1 MNTHDHHN
9 DDSLPG
15 EDDLKA
21 LYGSLP
27 RKEPSPSLDQAVH
40 RMAADAVRPAKRRA
54 RWPAMA
60 ASVAVLVL
68 AGGIGWRLFE
78 QSPERAPTAM
88 PSVAGGETAAPA
100 VSAAPAS
107 ALASKTAAEPAA
119 TVASSLAPSTPAM
132 ASHPRESIRS
142 ALKPRVLS
150 SAPVA
155 RRAAPAPV
163 PAPAPEMQDQV
174 MEASA
179 PVPAPA
185 PPAPAAARAYAPS
198 PLAQEARANDGTQ
211 HLMAAK
217 RMAAPASAAVAPADP
232 TAPNPADS
240 PEQEFDKI
248 RQLFAQQR
256 RDEALQR
263 LSAFRQAHP
272 DIPVPSDLLD
282 QQARHE

>member
-1 MNTHDHHN
+1 MNTHDHHD

-54 RWPAMA
+54 RWPATA

-68 AGGIGWRLFE
+68 AGGIGWRLHE
-78 QSPERAPTAM
+78 QSPEREPTLM
-88 PSVAGGETAAPA
+88 PNVAGGDAATSAAP
-100 VSAAPAS
+100 AAPAS
-107 ALASKTAAEPAA
+107 APETTAESGAK
-119 TVASSLAPSTPAM
+119 VASSLAPSAPAM
-132 ASHPRESIRS
+132 APHPHESIRS

-150 SAPVA
+150 PAPVA
-155 RRAAPAPV
+155 RHAAPAP
-163 PAPAPEMQDQV
+163 ASAMQDQV

-185 PPAPAAARAYAPS
+185 PPAPPSAQAYAPS
-198 PLAQEARANDGTQ
+198 PLAQEARANGDTR
-211 HLMAAK
+211 HIMVAK
-217 RMAAPASAAVAPADP
+217 RMAAPASAAAAPADS

-240 PEQEFDKI
+240 PEQELDKI
-248 RQLFAQQR
+248 RQLFTLQR

-272 DIPVPSDLLD
+272 DIPVPGDLLD
-282 QQARHE
+282 QQTHHE

>member
-1 MNTHDHHN
+1 MNTHDHHD

-54 RWPAMA
+54 RWPATA

-68 AGGIGWRLFE
+68 AGGIGWRLHE
-78 QSPERAPTAM
+78 QSPEREPTLM
-88 PSVAGGETAAPA
+88 PNVAGGDAATSAAP
-100 VSAAPAS
+100 AAPAS
-107 ALASKTAAEPAA
+107 APETTAESGAK
-119 TVASSLAPSTPAM
+119 VASSLAPSAPAM
-132 ASHPRESIRS
+132 APHPHESIRS

-150 SAPVA
+150 PAPVA
-155 RRAAPAPV
+155 RHAAPAP
-163 PAPAPEMQDQV
+163 APAMQDQV

-185 PPAPAAARAYAPS
+185 PPAPPSAQAYAPS
-198 PLAQEARANDGTQ
+198 PLAQEARANEDTR
-211 HLMAAK
+211 HIMVAK
-217 RMAAPASAAVAPADP
+217 RMAAPASAAAAPADS

-240 PEQEFDKI
+240 PEQELDKI
-248 RQLFAQQR
+248 RQLFTLQR

-272 DIPVPSDLLD
+272 DIPVPGDLLD
-282 QQARHE
+282 QQTHHE

>member
-1 MNTHDHHN
+1 MNTHDHHD

-54 RWPAMA
+54 RWPATA

-68 AGGIGWRLFE
+68 AGGIGWRLHE
-78 QSPERAPTAM
+78 QSPEREPTLM
-88 PSVAGGETAAPA
+88 PNVAGGDAATSAAP
-100 VSAAPAS
+100 AAPAS
-107 ALASKTAAEPAA
+107 APETTAESGAK
-119 TVASSLAPSTPAM
+119 VASSLAPSAPAM
-132 ASHPRESIRS
+132 APHPHESIRS

-150 SAPVA
+150 PAPVA
-155 RRAAPAPV
+155 RHAAPAP
-163 PAPAPEMQDQV
+163 AMQDQV

-185 PPAPAAARAYAPS
+185 PPAPPSAQAYAPS
-198 PLAQEARANDGTQ
+198 PLAQEARANGDTR
-211 HLMAAK
+211 HIMVAK
-217 RMAAPASAAVAPADP
+217 RMAAPASAAAAPADS

-240 PEQEFDKI
+240 PEQELDKI
-248 RQLFAQQR
+248 RQLFTLQR

-272 DIPVPSDLLD
+272 DIPVPGDLLD
-282 QQARHE
+282 QQTHHE